1 MSSERRRGWG
11 GAEEGQ
17 ALREL
22 APLKCG
28 CLGSDDCGARQGLPS
43 KAGVAWLGLAWLGLT
58 WAGQGDLGARSLQV
72 VIGNVQ

>member
-28 CLGSDDCGARQGLPS
+28 CLGWMTARLGGVCQARRGLP
-43 KAGVAWLGLAWLGLT
+43 GLAWLGLGLAGLA
-58 WAGQGDLGARSLQV
+58 WAGQGDLDARSL
-72 VIGNVQ
+72 